1 MLAQLAFGPHEEIVL
16 EPLGDF
22 NTLSERLRAEVA
34 ASNSATPL
42 PALVSA

>member
-1 MLAQLAFGPHEEIVL
+1 MRQFNLPLA
-16 EPLGDF
+16 PLGDF

-42 PALVSA
+42 PALVSAWALKPPG